1 MWEGRRTCGKAGGHV
16 GRWEDMW
23 EGGRTCGKAGG
34 HVGRRE
40 DRWEGGRTCGKAGGH
55 VGRRED
61 MWEGGRTCGKVGGH
75 VGRQEEHLYL
85 APVSPT
91 IMRCPYARSGCQGL
105 SNPTPAYRLTRIY
118 RPSLGNHQPIRP
130 ELRSSGRS
138 RFPIHTLRAFI
149 QTLLRQVCLS
159 S

>member
-61 MWEGGRTCGKVGGH
+61 MWEGGRTCGKAGGTFIPGTCIPNNNE
-75 VGRQEEHLYL
+75 VPICKKWL
-85 APVSPT
+85 
-91 IMRCPYARSGCQGL
+91 SGFVQSNTRL
-105 SNPTPAYRLTRIY
+105 SADPNLPP
-118 RPSLGNHQPIRP
+118 Q
-130 ELRSSGRS
+130 LR
-138 RFPIHTLRAFI
+138 
-149 QTLLRQVCLS
+149 
-159 S
+159 